1 MDHPKNIESTLN
13 ALLLNASELKSA
25 SDDLLASAELS
36 SKQER
41 LLNDLFNAWNSLTED
56 EKKNLLATKVES
68 KVLEL
73 AKKNKECLQEVHTR
87 LSPRKAASS
96 DTQLDL
102 I

>member
-25 SDDLLASAELS
+25 TDDPVASAELS
-36 SKQER
+36 SQQER
-41 LLNDLFNAWNSLTED
+41 LLNDLFNAWNDLTEE
-56 EKKNLLATKVES
+56 EKKNLLSTKVES

-73 AKKNKECLQEVHTR
+73 AQKNKECLKEVRAR
-87 LSPRKAASS
+87 LSPTKAASS
-96 DTQLDL
+96 GSQLDL